1 MKTVLL
7 AGVLLMAGACGK
19 DDQAPT
25 STQPTGPI
33 EVGAVRIEP
42 QRVVV
47 TTELPGRASAYR
59 IAEVRARVDGI
70 VQRRLHAEGSDVR
83 VGTPLFRIDPEPFE
97 AALQS
102 AEAQLASAQAT
113 ATSARLLAQRYE
125 QLIETNAI
133 SRQEYDDAVAQE
145 KTARANVEAARAA
158 VRAARINLG
167 YTLVRSP
174 ISGRTGPSNV
184 TEGAF
189 VRQGEATLLTTVTQ
203 LDPIYID
210 TTWST
215 LDLMRVRRLMEEGKL
230 VTVEGEPEV
239 TVLLEDGREYPQRG
253 KLLLTGVRVDPTTG
267 SVALRALVP
276 NPDAQLLPGMFVR
289 TRIVEGTL
297 PAALLVPQR
306 GVTRDR
312 NGRPTALVVN
322 ARGVVEERQLA
333 VDRAVGDSWLVTEGI
348 SPGEY
353 VIVEGVQRVKPGAP
367 VKVVPPSDLRAPLP
381 GEQQPSTSPDATPQA
396 SPEPSPRQPST
407 REPRAT
413 RPPQPQA
420 RRPSSPSSS
429 SAPQRS
435 SGGRSDGAR

>member
-1 MKTVLL
+1 M
-7 AGVLLMAGACGK
+7 
-19 DDQAPT
+19 
-25 STQPTGPI
+25 
-33 EVGAVRIEP
+33 
-42 QRVVV
+42 VV
-47 TTELPGRASAYR
+47 TTELPGRATAYR

-70 VQRRLHAEGSDVR
+70 VQRRLYTEGADVR

-113 ATSARLLAQRYE
+113 ATSAKLLAQRYE
-125 QLIETNAI
+125 KLIETNAI

-145 KTARANVEAARAA
+145 KTARANVDAARAA
-158 VRAARINLG
+158 VRTARINLG

-174 ISGRTGPSNV
+174 IAGRTGPSDV

-203 LDPIYID
+203 LDPIYVD

-215 LDLMRVRRLMEEGKL
+215 LDLLRVRRLMEQGQL
-230 VTVEGEPEV
+230 VTVEGEPQV
-239 TVLLEDGREYPQRG
+239 TVILEDGREYPHRG

-267 SVALRALVP
+267 SVPLRALVP
-276 NPDAQLLPGMFVR
+276 NPDGRLLPGMFVR
-289 TRIVEGTL
+289 TRIEEGTQ

-322 ARGVVEERQLA
+322 TQGVVEERQLE
-333 VDRAVGDSWLVTEGI
+333 VDRVVGESWLVTKGI
-348 SPGEY
+348 APGEY
-353 VIVEGVQRVKPGAP
+353 VVVEGMQRVKPGAP

-381 GEQQPSTSPDATPQA
+381 GEQQPQGASPTPQLPGTSPPQQPGTPQQ
-396 SPEPSPRQPST
+396 PGKPPR
-407 REPRAT
+407 
-413 RPPQPQA
+413 QPQA
-420 RRPSSPSSS
+420 RRSPQPPD
-429 SAPQRS
+429 APPQRPPQE
-435 SGGRSDGAR
+435 RPEGAR

>member
-1 MKTVLL
+1 MKL
-7 AGVLLMAGACGK
+7 ASLSGVLLIVCACGG
-19 DDQAPT
+19 DNEAPT
-25 STQPTGPI
+25 STQPAQPS

-47 TTELPGRASAYR
+47 TTELPGRTAAYR

-70 VQRRLHAEGSDVR
+70 VLKRLYTEGSDVR
-83 VGTPLFRIDPEPFE
+83 AETPLFQIDPEPFE

-102 AEAQLASAQAT
+102 ARAQLAGAEAT
-113 ATSARLLAQRYE
+113 ATSAKLLAARYGE
-125 QLIETNAI
+125 LIKTNAI

-145 KTARANVEAARAA
+145 KTARANVAAARAA
-158 VRAARINLG
+158 VRTAQINLG

-203 LDPIYID
+203 LDPIYVD

-215 LDLMRVRRLMEEGKL
+215 LELMRVRRLMEQGQL
-230 VTVEGEPEV
+230 VTVAGDPQV
-239 TVLLEDGREYPQRG
+239 TVILEDGRVYPQRG

-276 NPDAQLLPGMFVR
+276 NPEGDLLPGMFVR
-289 TRIVEGTL
+289 TRIEEGTQ
-297 PAALLVPQR
+297 PSALLVPQR

-322 ARGVVEERQLA
+322 ARGVVEERQLK
-333 VDRAVGDSWLVTEGI
+333 VDRIVGDSWLVSEGI
-348 SPGEY
+348 APGEH

-367 VKVVPPSDLRAPLP
+367 VKIVPPSDLSAPLP
-381 GEQQPSTSPDATPQA
+381 GEQ
-396 SPEPSPRQPST
+396 
-407 REPRAT
+407 
-413 RPPQPQA
+413 PPQQQKPQPQKPQSTPQA
-420 RRPSSPSSS
+420 RRS
-429 SAPQRS
+429 R
-435 SGGRSDGAR
+435 GAR